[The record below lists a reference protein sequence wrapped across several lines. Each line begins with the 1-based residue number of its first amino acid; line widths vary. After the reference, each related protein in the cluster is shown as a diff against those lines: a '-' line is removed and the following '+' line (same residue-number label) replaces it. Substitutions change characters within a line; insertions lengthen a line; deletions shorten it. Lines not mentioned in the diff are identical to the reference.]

1 VNRAALIPLG
11 RSFFA
16 LALLGLGLEHFI
28 FQEFVTGR
36 PPAWPAGLPGKLVW
50 VSGSGVIVILTS
62 LAIFVGH
69 RWTRPVALVLGILI
83 FAWAVLRQLPIV
95 AADSV
100 LGGSWTRAGKALT
113 LLGGTLAVAATLPAV
128 SGAPMSS
135 RNRFANRD
143 GLSIL
148 LGRVSL
154 GSFLIVAGAQ
164 HFKFTAFAASL
175 IPAWFPGN
183 AIWWTR
189 FAGVAL
195 IAGGVGLL
203 FQRTATLAGLMCAA
217 MVFSW
222 FWIVHLPRM
231 LVTVSDGIAVFEAL
245 AVVGLAL
252 VVAGARAKSYRGAP
266 PSGHQNSSLPSPT
279 SSTT

>member
-1 VNRAALIPLG
+1 MTRAALIPLG
-11 RSFFA
+11 RRLFA

-36 PPAWPAGLPGKLVW
+36 APAWPAGLPGKLMW
-50 VSGSGVIVILTS
+50 VSGSGAIVVLAG
-62 LAIFVGH
+62 LAIFVGY
-69 RWTRPVALVLGILI
+69 RWSRLAALVVALLI
-83 FAWAVLRQLPIV
+83 VAWAFARQLPIMV
-95 AADSV
+95 ADSV

-113 LLGGTLAVAATLPAV
+113 IFGGTLAVAATLPSV
-128 SGAPMSS
+128 SGAPMSG
-135 RNRFANRD
+135 RNRFANSN
-143 GLSIL
+143 GVSML
-148 LGRVSL
+148 LGRVCL

-183 AIWWTR
+183 AIRWTR

-203 FQRTATLAGLMCAA
+203 FRRTAMAAGLLCGL

-222 FWIVHLPRM
+222 FWIVHLPLM
-231 LVTVSDGIAVFEAL
+231 LVSVSDGIAVFEAL
-245 AVVGLAL
+245 AVVGTAL
-252 VVAGARAKSYRGAP
+252 VIAGALDQPHHR
-266 PSGHQNSSLPSPT
+266 SLYGVDLNDDLA
-279 SSTT
+279 